1 MCNNSCKLLQNIGV
15 NWNTGTKK
23 VKISWN
29 INICETDFQWFLC
42 GMKYKKHLP
51 GVFIHCILNLEN
63 PHYQHRGQRNI
74 QVSLLHSKTKKYNNK
89 NKIIDIPIE

>member
-1 MCNNSCKLLQNIGV
+1 MW
-15 NWNTGTKK
+15 NWFPM
-23 VKISWN
+23 VSLWN
-29 INICETDFQWFLC
+29 EIQ
-42 GMKYKKHLP
+42 KKHLP